1 MEIFDEKEMILRSC
15 KLARSVC
22 ALKGMALC
30 LLQELFEEGILTD
43 DIAVILSGYFETDG
57 AFVDFDD
64 TMDVIEEAEE
74 IFKRD
79 HSHSAWL
86 RKAQLFRQCLK
97 ELETKLAEFGSD
109 ADAYIEER
117 ETDEE

>member
-1 MEIFDEKEMILRSC
+1 MVTSKGKEIILRSC

-22 ALKGMALC
+22 AMKGMTLC
-30 LLQELFEEGILTD
+30 LLQELFEEEILTD
-43 DIAVILSGYFETDG
+43 DVAVVLSGYFETDG
-57 AFVDFDD
+57 AFIDLDD
-64 TMDVIEEAEE
+64 AMDVIEEAEE

-86 RKAQLFRQCLK
+86 RKAQQFRRCLK
-97 ELETKLAEFGSD
+97 KLERMLAEFVEED
-109 ADAYIEER
+109 TNIECF